1 MEEENK
7 YYTIILRHD
16 TSTQWTINDPILA
29 LGEYGVEDD
38 THRIKR
44 GDGVTPW
51 SELLYETM
59 GLDYLVTFTN
69 LKGSVDDNE
78 DLKTALQGKVAISI
92 FDDMNAKTV
101 TALNITN
108 ENTNQIM
115 TVSKTL
121 KDVRTGGNTLQ
132 KTIFKSDDSSVQSF
146 WSVDELGNTVVNL
159 KATGSIGN
167 FTPYFRYGL
176 NQMCLYDNKLYK
188 ANKELVSEETFNAD
202 NWDLLFSRKA
212 SDITFD
218 PSRTSLAST
227 DVQSAL
233 VELTQFSQDK
243 VTLSKE
249 INKIYGTDNL
259 GLTKM
264 YDLTDLSSVST
275 VNNVSPD
282 RNKNITLTGED
293 ININAGSNT
302 TIKSE
307 LDTLNN
313 NKLNIKQ
320 DTSDAGK
327 YLYINSQGNI
337 QASNKNI
344 VNTVTSDYNLVD
356 NTDETN
362 PKVLRDN
369 TKLDSNIAQTL
380 LTDFNIANTEEDITM
395 QFNKVTIENKS
406 KSNSFVHILKEGNIN
421 INLVDDKLT
430 ISSKVI
436 DNNITQISN
445 NKLDKTFLGEGNK
458 LVESILIDNSETG
471 NGFKITQTSVSPAD
485 NSQAIQILNITS
497 NDNSLDIN
505 FESDD
510 SIDIDISANANNI
523 KYDNT
528 TSQLEATNIKAAI
541 DELKSIIELQ
551 KIIPFAKNTDY
562 KQNQLVFVINE
573 NNITLLA
580 RVLNDYTSDNT
591 GSTLLEAFE
600 NDVTNNKLSR
610 IGIPNEVA

>member
-16 TSTQWTINDPILA
+16 TSTQWIINDPILA

-59 GLDYLVTFTN
+59 GLDYLVTFAN
-69 LKGSVDDNE
+69 LKGSVDDNQ
-78 DLKTALQGKVAISI
+78 DLKTALQGKVAIST

-146 WSVDELGNTVVNL
+146 WGVDELGNTVVNL

-212 SDITFD
+212 SDIIFD
-218 PSRTSLAST
+218 PSQTSLAST

-233 VELTQFSQDK
+233 VELTKFSQDK

-249 INKIYGTDNL
+249 TNKIYGTDNL

-264 YDLTDLSSVST
+264 YDLTDLSS
-275 VNNVSPD
+275 VSPD

-320 DTSDAGK
+320 DASDAGK
-327 YLYINSQGNI
+327 YLYINNQGNI

-362 PKVLRDN
+362 PKILRDN

-445 NKLDKTFLGEGNK
+445 NKLDKTFLGEDNK

-471 NGFKITQTSVSPAD
+471 NGFKITQTSISPAD

-510 SIDIDISANANNI
+510 SINIDISANANNI

-580 RVLNDYTSDNT
+580 RVLDDYTSDNT

>member
-59 GLDYLVTFTN
+59 GLDYLVTFAN
-69 LKGSVDDNE
+69 LKGSVDDNQ
-78 DLKTALQGKVAISI
+78 DLKTALQSKVAISI

-121 KDVRTGGNTLQ
+121 KDVRSGGNTLQ

-146 WSVDELGNTVVNL
+146 WGVDELGNTVVNL

-212 SDITFD
+212 SDIIFD
-218 PSRTSLAST
+218 PSQTSLAST

-233 VELTQFSQDK
+233 VELTKFSQDK

-249 INKIYGTDNL
+249 TNKIYGTDNL

-320 DTSDAGK
+320 DASDAGK
-327 YLYINSQGNI
+327 YLYINNQGNI

-356 NTDETN
+356 NTDEAN
-362 PKVLRDN
+362 PKILRDN

-445 NKLDKTFLGEGNK
+445 NKLDKTFLGEDNK

-471 NGFKITQTSVSPAD
+471 NGFKITQTSISPAD

-510 SIDIDISANANNI
+510 SINIDISANANNI

-580 RVLNDYTSDNT
+580 RVLDDYTSDNT

>member
-59 GLDYLVTFTN
+59 GLDYLVTFAN
-69 LKGSVDDNE
+69 LKGSVDDNQ
-78 DLKTALQGKVAISI
+78 DLKTALQGKVAIST

-146 WSVDELGNTVVNL
+146 WGVDELGNTVVDL

-167 FTPYFRYGL
+167 FTSYFRYGL

-218 PSRTSLAST
+218 PSQTSLAST

-233 VELTQFSQDK
+233 VELTKFSQDK

-249 INKIYGTDNL
+249 TNKIYGTDNL

-320 DTSDAGK
+320 DASDAGK
-327 YLYINSQGNI
+327 YLYINNQGNI

-362 PKVLRDN
+362 PKILRDN

-445 NKLDKTFLGEGNK
+445 NKLDKTFLGEDNK

-471 NGFKITQTSVSPAD
+471 NGFKITQTSISPAD

-510 SIDIDISANANNI
+510 SINIDISANANNI

-580 RVLNDYTSDNT
+580 RVLDDYTSDNT

>member
-59 GLDYLVTFTN
+59 GLDYLVTFAN
-69 LKGSVDDNE
+69 LKGSVDDNQ
-78 DLKTALQGKVAISI
+78 DLKTALQGKVAIST

-101 TALNITN
+101 SALNITN

-121 KDVRTGGNTLQ
+121 KDVRSGGNTLQ

-146 WSVDELGNTVVNL
+146 WGVDELGNTVVNL

-218 PSRTSLAST
+218 PSQTSLAST

-249 INKIYGTDNL
+249 TNKIYGTDNL

-327 YLYINSQGNI
+327 YLYINNQGNI

-362 PKVLRDN
+362 PKILRDN

-445 NKLDKTFLGEGNK
+445 NKLDKTFLGEDNK

-471 NGFKITQTSVSPAD
+471 NGFKITQTSISPAD

>member
-59 GLDYLVTFTN
+59 GLDYLVTFAN
-69 LKGSVDDNE
+69 LKGSVDDNQ
-78 DLKTALQGKVAISI
+78 DLKTALQGKVAIST

-146 WSVDELGNTVVNL
+146 WGVDELGNTVVNL

-218 PSRTSLAST
+218 PSQTSLAST

-233 VELTQFSQDK
+233 VELTKFSQDK

-249 INKIYGTDNL
+249 TNKIYGTDNL

-320 DTSDAGK
+320 DASDAGK
-327 YLYINSQGNI
+327 YLYINNQGNI

-362 PKVLRDN
+362 PKILRDN

-380 LTDFNIANTEEDITM
+380 LIDFNIANTEEDITM

-430 ISSKVI
+430 ISSKAI

>member
-59 GLDYLVTFTN
+59 GLDYLVTFAN
-69 LKGSVDDNE
+69 LKGSVDDNQ
-78 DLKTALQGKVAISI
+78 DLKTALQGKVAIST

-101 TALNITN
+101 AALNITN

-121 KDVRTGGNTLQ
+121 KDVRSGGNTLQ

-146 WSVDELGNTVVNL
+146 WGVDELGNTVVNL

-212 SDITFD
+212 SDIIFD
-218 PSRTSLAST
+218 PSQTSLAST

-233 VELTQFSQDK
+233 VELTKFSQDK

-249 INKIYGTDNL
+249 TNKIYGTDNL

-362 PKVLRDN
+362 PKILRDN

-471 NGFKITQTSVSPAD
+471 NGFKITQTSISPAD

-510 SIDIDISANANNI
+510 SINIDISANANNI

-580 RVLNDYTSDNT
+580 RVLDDYTSDNT

>member
-1 MEEENK
+1 
-7 YYTIILRHD
+7 
-16 TSTQWTINDPILA
+16 
-29 LGEYGVEDD
+29 
-38 THRIKR
+38 
-44 GDGVTPW
+44 
-51 SELLYETM
+51 
-59 GLDYLVTFTN
+59 
-69 LKGSVDDNE
+69 
-78 DLKTALQGKVAISI
+78 
-92 FDDMNAKTV
+92 
-101 TALNITN
+101 
-108 ENTNQIM
+108 
-115 TVSKTL
+115 
-121 KDVRTGGNTLQ
+121 
-132 KTIFKSDDSSVQSF
+132 
-146 WSVDELGNTVVNL
+146 
-159 KATGSIGN
+159 
-167 FTPYFRYGL
+167 
-176 NQMCLYDNKLYK
+176 
-188 ANKELVSEETFNAD
+188 
-202 NWDLLFSRKA
+202 
-212 SDITFD
+212 
-218 PSRTSLAST
+218 
-227 DVQSAL
+227 
-233 VELTQFSQDK
+233 
-243 VTLSKE
+243 
-249 INKIYGTDNL
+249 
-259 GLTKM
+259 M
-264 YDLTDLSSVST
+264 YDLTDLSCVST
-275 VNNVSPD
+275 VNNVSFD

-320 DTSDAGK
+320 DASDAGK
-327 YLYINSQGNI
+327 YLYINNQGNI

-362 PKVLRDN
+362 PKILRDN

-445 NKLDKTFLGEGNK
+445 NKLDKTFLGEDNK

-471 NGFKITQTSVSPAD
+471 NGFKITQTSISPAD

-541 DELKSIIELQ
+541 D
-551 KIIPFAKNTDY
+551 
-562 KQNQLVFVINE
+562 
-573 NNITLLA
+573 
-580 RVLNDYTSDNT
+580 
-591 GSTLLEAFE
+591 
-600 NDVTNNKLSR
+600 
-610 IGIPNEVA
+610 

>member
-59 GLDYLVTFTN
+59 GLDYLVTFAN
-69 LKGSVDDNE
+69 LKGSVDDNQ
-78 DLKTALQGKVAISI
+78 DLKTALQGKVAIST

-108 ENTNQIM
+108 ENINQIM

-146 WSVDELGNTVVNL
+146 WGVDELGNTVVNL

-218 PSRTSLAST
+218 PSQTSLAST

-233 VELTQFSQDK
+233 VELTKFSQDK

-249 INKIYGTDNL
+249 TNKIYGTDNL

-320 DTSDAGK
+320 DASDAGK
-327 YLYINSQGNI
+327 YLYINNQGNI

-362 PKVLRDN
+362 PKILRDN

-445 NKLDKTFLGEGNK
+445 NKLDKTFLGEDNK

-610 IGIPNEVA
+610 IGIPNEVV

>member
-69 LKGSVDDNE
+69 LKGSVDDNQ
-78 DLKTALQGKVAISI
+78 DLKTALQGKVAIST

-146 WSVDELGNTVVNL
+146 WGVDELGNTIVNL

-218 PSRTSLAST
+218 PSQTSLAST

-320 DTSDAGK
+320 DASDAGK
-327 YLYINSQGNI
+327 YLYINNQGNI

-362 PKVLRDN
+362 PKILRDN

-430 ISSKVI
+430 ISSKAI

-471 NGFKITQTSVSPAD
+471 NGFKITQTSISPAD

-510 SIDIDISANANNI
+510 SINIDISANANNI

-551 KIIPFAKNTDY
+551 KIIPFAKNTNY

>member
-59 GLDYLVTFTN
+59 GLDYLVTFAN
-69 LKGSVDDNE
+69 LKGSVDDNQ
-78 DLKTALQGKVAISI
+78 DLKIALQGKVAIST

-146 WSVDELGNTVVNL
+146 WGVDELGNTVVNL

-218 PSRTSLAST
+218 PSQTSLAST

-233 VELTQFSQDK
+233 VELTKFSQDK

-249 INKIYGTDNL
+249 TNKIYGTDNL

-320 DTSDAGK
+320 DASDAGK
-327 YLYINSQGNI
+327 YLYINNQGNI

-362 PKVLRDN
+362 PKILRDN

-445 NKLDKTFLGEGNK
+445 NKLDKTFLGEDNK

-485 NSQAIQILNITS
+485 NSQAIQILNVTS

>member
-59 GLDYLVTFTN
+59 GLDYLVTFAN
-69 LKGSVDDNE
+69 LKGSVDDNQ
-78 DLKTALQGKVAISI
+78 DLKTALQSKVAIST

-121 KDVRTGGNTLQ
+121 KDVRSGGNTLQ

-146 WSVDELGNTVVNL
+146 WGVDELGNTVVNL

-212 SDITFD
+212 SDIIFD
-218 PSRTSLAST
+218 PSQTSLAST

-233 VELTQFSQDK
+233 VELTKFSQDK

-249 INKIYGTDNL
+249 TNKIYGTDNL

-275 VNNVSPD
+275 INNVSPD

-320 DTSDAGK
+320 DASDAGK
-327 YLYINSQGNI
+327 YLYINNQGNI

-362 PKVLRDN
+362 PKILRDN

-445 NKLDKTFLGEGNK
+445 NKLDKTFLGEDNK

>member
-51 SELLYETM
+51 SDLLYETM
-59 GLDYLVTFTN
+59 GLDYLVTFAN
-69 LKGSVDDNE
+69 LKGSVDDNQ
-78 DLKTALQGKVAISI
+78 DLKTALQGKVAIST

-121 KDVRTGGNTLQ
+121 KDVRSGGNTLQ

-146 WSVDELGNTVVNL
+146 WGVDELGNTVVNL

-218 PSRTSLAST
+218 PSQTSLAST

-233 VELTQFSQDK
+233 VELTKFSQDK

-249 INKIYGTDNL
+249 TNKIYGTDNL

-275 VNNVSPD
+275 VNNVSLD

-320 DTSDAGK
+320 DASDAGK
-327 YLYINSQGNI
+327 YLYINNQGNI

-362 PKVLRDN
+362 PKILRDN

-445 NKLDKTFLGEGNK
+445 NKLDKTFLGEDNK

-551 KIIPFAKNTDY
+551 KIIPFAKNTNY

>member
-59 GLDYLVTFTN
+59 GLDYLVTFAN
-69 LKGSVDDNE
+69 LKGSVDDNQ
-78 DLKTALQGKVAISI
+78 DLKTALQGKVAIST

-146 WSVDELGNTVVNL
+146 WGVDELGNTVVNL

-218 PSRTSLAST
+218 PSQTSLAST

-233 VELTQFSQDK
+233 VELTKFSQDK

-249 INKIYGTDNL
+249 TNKIYGTDNL

-320 DTSDAGK
+320 DASDAGK
-327 YLYINSQGNI
+327 YLFINNQGNI

-362 PKVLRDN
+362 PKILRDN

-445 NKLDKTFLGEGNK
+445 NKLDKTFLGEDNK

-471 NGFKITQTSVSPAD
+471 NGFKITQTSISPAD

-580 RVLNDYTSDNT
+580 RVLDDYTSDNT

>member
-59 GLDYLVTFTN
+59 GLDYLVTFAN
-69 LKGSVDDNE
+69 LKGSVDDNQ
-78 DLKTALQGKVAISI
+78 DLKTALQGKVAIST

-121 KDVRTGGNTLQ
+121 KDVRMGGNTLQ

-146 WSVDELGNTVVNL
+146 WGVDELGNTVVNL

-218 PSRTSLAST
+218 PSQTSLAST

-233 VELTQFSQDK
+233 VELTKFSQDK

-249 INKIYGTDNL
+249 TNKIYGTDNL

-320 DTSDAGK
+320 DASDAGK
-327 YLYINSQGNI
+327 YLYINNQGNI

-362 PKVLRDN
+362 PKILRDN

-445 NKLDKTFLGEGNK
+445 NKLDKTFLGEDNK

-471 NGFKITQTSVSPAD
+471 NGFKITQTSISPAD

-510 SIDIDISANANNI
+510 SINIDISANANNI

-580 RVLNDYTSDNT
+580 RVLDDYTSDNT

>member
-59 GLDYLVTFTN
+59 GLDYLVTFAN
-69 LKGSVDDNE
+69 LKGSVDDNQ
-78 DLKTALQGKVAISI
+78 DLKTALQGKVAIST

-115 TVSKTL
+115 TISKTL

-146 WSVDELGNTVVNL
+146 WGVDELGNTVVNL

-218 PSRTSLAST
+218 PSQTSLAST

-233 VELTQFSQDK
+233 VELTKFSQDK

-249 INKIYGTDNL
+249 TNKIYGTDNL

-320 DTSDAGK
+320 DASDAGK
-327 YLYINSQGNI
+327 YLYINNQGNI

-362 PKVLRDN
+362 PKILRDN

-430 ISSKVI
+430 ISSKAI

>member
-59 GLDYLVTFTN
+59 GLDYLVTFAN
-69 LKGSVDDNE
+69 LKGSVDDNQ
-78 DLKTALQGKVAISI
+78 DLKTALQGKVAIST

-101 TALNITN
+101 AALNITN

-121 KDVRTGGNTLQ
+121 KDVRSGGNTLQ

-146 WSVDELGNTVVNL
+146 WGVDELGNTVVNL

-212 SDITFD
+212 SDIIFD
-218 PSRTSLAST
+218 PSQTSLAST

-233 VELTQFSQDK
+233 IELTKFSQDK

-249 INKIYGTDNL
+249 TNKIYGTDNL

-362 PKVLRDN
+362 PKILRDN

-445 NKLDKTFLGEGNK
+445 NKLDKTFLGEDNK
-458 LVESILIDNSETG
+458 LVESILIDTSETG
-471 NGFKITQTSVSPAD
+471 NGFKVTQTSVSPAD

>member
-59 GLDYLVTFTN
+59 GLDYLVTFAN
-69 LKGSVDDNE
+69 LKGSVDDNQ
-78 DLKTALQGKVAISI
+78 DLKTALQGKVAIST

-146 WSVDELGNTVVNL
+146 WGVDELGNTVVNL

-218 PSRTSLAST
+218 PSQTSLAST

-320 DTSDAGK
+320 DASDAGK
-327 YLYINSQGNI
+327 YLYINNQGNI

-362 PKVLRDN
+362 PKILRDN

-436 DNNITQISN
+436 DNNITQIFN
-445 NKLDKTFLGEGNK
+445 NKLDKTFLGEDNK

-471 NGFKITQTSVSPAD
+471 NGFKITQTSISPAD

>member
-59 GLDYLVTFTN
+59 GLDYLVTFAN
-69 LKGSVDDNE
+69 LKGSVDDNQ
-78 DLKTALQGKVAISI
+78 DLKTALQGKVAIST

-146 WSVDELGNTVVNL
+146 WGVDELGNTVVNL

-218 PSRTSLAST
+218 PSQTSLAST

-233 VELTQFSQDK
+233 VELTKFSQDK

-249 INKIYGTDNL
+249 TNKIYGTDNL

-320 DTSDAGK
+320 DASDAGK

-362 PKVLRDN
+362 PKILRDN

-445 NKLDKTFLGEGNK
+445 NKLDKTFLGEDNK

>member
-59 GLDYLVTFTN
+59 GLDYLVTFAN

-146 WSVDELGNTVVNL
+146 WGVDELGNTVVNL

-218 PSRTSLAST
+218 PSQTSLAST

-362 PKVLRDN
+362 PKILRDN

>member
-59 GLDYLVTFTN
+59 GLDYLVTFAN
-69 LKGSVDDNE
+69 LKGSVDDNQ
-78 DLKTALQGKVAISI
+78 DLKTALQGKVAIST

-146 WSVDELGNTVVNL
+146 WGVDELGNTVVNL

-218 PSRTSLAST
+218 PSQTSLAST

-233 VELTQFSQDK
+233 VELTKFSQDK

-249 INKIYGTDNL
+249 TNKIYGTDNL

-302 TIKSE
+302 TIKSQ

-320 DTSDAGK
+320 DASDAGK
-327 YLYINSQGNI
+327 YLYINNQGNI

-362 PKVLRDN
+362 PKILRDN

-445 NKLDKTFLGEGNK
+445 NKLDKTFLGEDNK
-458 LVESILIDNSETG
+458 LVESILINNSETG

-528 TSQLEATNIKAAI
+528 TSQLEATNIKVAI

>member
-59 GLDYLVTFTN
+59 GLDYLVTFAN
-69 LKGSVDDNE
+69 LKGSVDDNQ
-78 DLKTALQGKVAISI
+78 DLKTALQGKIAIST

-146 WSVDELGNTVVNL
+146 WGVDELGNTVVNL

-188 ANKELVSEETFNAD
+188 ANKGLVSEETFNAD

-218 PSRTSLAST
+218 PSQTSLAST

-233 VELTQFSQDK
+233 VELTKFSQDK

-249 INKIYGTDNL
+249 TNKIYGTDNL

-320 DTSDAGK
+320 DASDAGK
-327 YLYINSQGNI
+327 YLYINNQGNI

-362 PKVLRDN
+362 PKILRDN

-445 NKLDKTFLGEGNK
+445 NKLDKTFLGEDNK

-580 RVLNDYTSDNT
+580 RVLNDYTSDDT

>member
-59 GLDYLVTFTN
+59 GLDYLVTFAN
-69 LKGSVDDNE
+69 LKGSVDDNQ
-78 DLKTALQGKVAISI
+78 DLKTALQGKVAIST

-101 TALNITN
+101 TALNIIN

-146 WSVDELGNTVVNL
+146 WGVDELGNTVVNL

-218 PSRTSLAST
+218 PSQTSLAST

-233 VELTQFSQDK
+233 VELTKFSQDK

-249 INKIYGTDNL
+249 TNKIYGTDNL

-320 DTSDAGK
+320 DASDAGK
-327 YLYINSQGNI
+327 YLYINNQGNI

-362 PKVLRDN
+362 PKILRDN

-445 NKLDKTFLGEGNK
+445 NKLDKTFLGEDNK

-471 NGFKITQTSVSPAD
+471 NGFKITQTSISPAD

-510 SIDIDISANANNI
+510 SINIDISANANNI

-580 RVLNDYTSDNT
+580 RVLDDYTSDNT

>member
-59 GLDYLVTFTN
+59 GLDYLVTFAN
-69 LKGSVDDNE
+69 LKGSVDDNQ
-78 DLKTALQGKVAISI
+78 DLKTALQGKVAIST

-146 WSVDELGNTVVNL
+146 WGVDELGNTVVNL

-218 PSRTSLAST
+218 PSQTSLAST
-227 DVQSAL
+227 DVQRAL
-233 VELTQFSQDK
+233 VELTKFSQDK

-249 INKIYGTDNL
+249 TNKIYGTDNL

-320 DTSDAGK
+320 DASDAGK

>member
-59 GLDYLVTFTN
+59 GLDYLVTFAN
-69 LKGSVDDNE
+69 LKGSVDDNQ
-78 DLKTALQGKVAISI
+78 DLKTALQGKVAIST

-146 WSVDELGNTVVNL
+146 WGVDELGNTVVNL

-212 SDITFD
+212 LDITFD
-218 PSRTSLAST
+218 PSQTSLAST

-233 VELTQFSQDK
+233 VELTKFSQDK

-249 INKIYGTDNL
+249 TNKIYGTDNL

-320 DTSDAGK
+320 DASDAGK
-327 YLYINSQGNI
+327 YLYINNQGNI

-362 PKVLRDN
+362 PKILRDN

-445 NKLDKTFLGEGNK
+445 NKLDKTFLGEDNK

-471 NGFKITQTSVSPAD
+471 NGFKITQTSISPAD

-510 SIDIDISANANNI
+510 SINIDISANANNI

-580 RVLNDYTSDNT
+580 RVLDDYTSDNT

>member
-38 THRIKR
+38 TRRIKR

-59 GLDYLVTFTN
+59 GLDYLVTFAN

-78 DLKTALQGKVAISI
+78 DLKTALQGKVAIST

-146 WSVDELGNTVVNL
+146 WGVDELGNTVVNL

-218 PSRTSLAST
+218 PSQTSLAST

-233 VELTQFSQDK
+233 VELTKFSQDK

-249 INKIYGTDNL
+249 TNKIYGTDNL

-320 DTSDAGK
+320 DASDAGK
-327 YLYINSQGNI
+327 YLYINNQGNI

-362 PKVLRDN
+362 PKILRDN

-445 NKLDKTFLGEGNK
+445 NKLDKTFLGEDNK
-458 LVESILIDNSETG
+458 LVESILIDNSETS
-471 NGFKITQTSVSPAD
+471 NGFKITQTSISPAD

-510 SIDIDISANANNI
+510 SINIDISANANNI

>member
-59 GLDYLVTFTN
+59 GLDYLVTFAN
-69 LKGSVDDNE
+69 LKGSVDDNQ
-78 DLKTALQGKVAISI
+78 DLKTALQGKVAIST

-146 WSVDELGNTVVNL
+146 WGVDELGNTVVNL

-167 FTPYFRYGL
+167 FTSYFRYGL

-218 PSRTSLAST
+218 PSQTSLAST

-233 VELTQFSQDK
+233 VELTKFSQDK

-249 INKIYGTDNL
+249 TNKIYGTDNL

-264 YDLTDLSSVST
+264 YDLTDLSSVGT

-362 PKVLRDN
+362 PKILRDN

-445 NKLDKTFLGEGNK
+445 NKLDKTFLGEDNK

-471 NGFKITQTSVSPAD
+471 NGFKITQTSISPAD

-580 RVLNDYTSDNT
+580 RVLDDYTSDNT

>member
-59 GLDYLVTFTN
+59 GLDYLVTFAN

-146 WSVDELGNTVVNL
+146 WGVDELGNTVVNL

-218 PSRTSLAST
+218 PSQTSLAST

-233 VELTQFSQDK
+233 VELTKFSQDK

-249 INKIYGTDNL
+249 TNKIYGTDNL

-320 DTSDAGK
+320 DASDAGK
-327 YLYINSQGNI
+327 YLYINNQGNI

-362 PKVLRDN
+362 PKILRDN

>member
-1 MEEENK
+1 VEEENK

-59 GLDYLVTFTN
+59 GLDYLVTFAN
-69 LKGSVDDNE
+69 LKGSVDDNQ
-78 DLKTALQGKVAISI
+78 DLKTALQGKIAIST

-146 WSVDELGNTVVNL
+146 WGVDELGNTVVNL

-188 ANKELVSEETFNAD
+188 ANKGLVSEETFNAD

-218 PSRTSLAST
+218 PSQTSLAST

-233 VELTQFSQDK
+233 VELTKFSQDK

-249 INKIYGTDNL
+249 TNKIYGTDNL

-320 DTSDAGK
+320 DASDAGK
-327 YLYINSQGNI
+327 YLYINNQGNI

-362 PKVLRDN
+362 PKILRDN

-445 NKLDKTFLGEGNK
+445 NKLDKTFLGEDNK

-580 RVLNDYTSDNT
+580 RVLNDYTSDDT

>member
-59 GLDYLVTFTN
+59 GLDYLVTFAN
-69 LKGSVDDNE
+69 LKGSVDDNQ
-78 DLKTALQGKVAISI
+78 DLKTALQSKVAISI

-121 KDVRTGGNTLQ
+121 KDVRSGGNTLQ

-146 WSVDELGNTVVNL
+146 WGVDELGNTVVNL

-218 PSRTSLAST
+218 PSQTSLAST

-233 VELTQFSQDK
+233 VELTKFSQDK

-249 INKIYGTDNL
+249 TNKIYGTDNL

-320 DTSDAGK
+320 DASDAGK
-327 YLYINSQGNI
+327 YLYINNQGNI

-362 PKVLRDN
+362 PKILRDN

-471 NGFKITQTSVSPAD
+471 NGFKITQTSISPAD

>member
-59 GLDYLVTFTN
+59 GLDYLVTFAN
-69 LKGSVDDNE
+69 LKGSVDDNQ
-78 DLKTALQGKVAISI
+78 DLKTALQGKVAIST

-101 TALNITN
+101 AALNITN

-121 KDVRTGGNTLQ
+121 KDVRSGGNTLQ

-146 WSVDELGNTVVNL
+146 WGVDELGNTVVNL

-212 SDITFD
+212 SDIIFD
-218 PSRTSLAST
+218 PSQTSLAST

-233 VELTQFSQDK
+233 VELTKFSQDK

-249 INKIYGTDNL
+249 TNKIYGTDNL

-362 PKVLRDN
+362 PKILRDN

-471 NGFKITQTSVSPAD
+471 NGFKITQTSISPAD

>member
-59 GLDYLVTFTN
+59 GLDYLVTFAN

-320 DTSDAGK
+320 DVSDAGK
-327 YLYINSQGNI
+327 YLYINNQGNI

-362 PKVLRDN
+362 PKILRDN

>member
-59 GLDYLVTFTN
+59 GLDYLVTFAN
-69 LKGSVDDNE
+69 LKGSVDDNQ
-78 DLKTALQGKVAISI
+78 DLKTALQGKVAIST

-146 WSVDELGNTVVNL
+146 WGVDELGNTVVNL

-218 PSRTSLAST
+218 PSQTSLAST

-233 VELTQFSQDK
+233 VELTKFSQDK

-249 INKIYGTDNL
+249 TNKIYGTDNL

-302 TIKSE
+302 TIKSQ

-320 DTSDAGK
+320 DASDAGK
-327 YLYINSQGNI
+327 YLYINNQGNI

-362 PKVLRDN
+362 PKILRDN

-445 NKLDKTFLGEGNK
+445 NKLDKTFLGEDNK
-458 LVESILIDNSETG
+458 LVESILINNSETG

>member
-59 GLDYLVTFTN
+59 GLDYLVTFAN
-69 LKGSVDDNE
+69 LKGSVDDNQ
-78 DLKTALQGKVAISI
+78 DLKTALQGKVAIST

-146 WSVDELGNTVVNL
+146 WGVDELGNTVVNL

-212 SDITFD
+212 SDIIFD
-218 PSRTSLAST
+218 PSQTSLAST

-233 VELTQFSQDK
+233 VELTKFSQDK

-320 DTSDAGK
+320 DVSDAGK
-327 YLYINSQGNI
+327 YLYINNQGNI

-362 PKVLRDN
+362 PKILRDN

>member
-59 GLDYLVTFTN
+59 GLDYLVTFAN
-69 LKGSVDDNE
+69 LKGSVDDNQ
-78 DLKTALQGKVAISI
+78 DLKTALQGKVAIST

-146 WSVDELGNTVVNL
+146 WGVDELGNTVVNL

-218 PSRTSLAST
+218 PSQTSLAST

-320 DTSDAGK
+320 DVSDAGK
-327 YLYINSQGNI
+327 YLYINNQGNI

-362 PKVLRDN
+362 PKILRDN

-445 NKLDKTFLGEGNK
+445 NKLDKTFLGEDNK

-471 NGFKITQTSVSPAD
+471 NGFKITQTSISPAD

-510 SIDIDISANANNI
+510 SINIDISANANNI

-580 RVLNDYTSDNT
+580 RVLDDYTSDNT

>member
-59 GLDYLVTFTN
+59 GLDYLVTFAN
-69 LKGSVDDNE
+69 LKGSVDDNQ
-78 DLKTALQGKVAISI
+78 DLKTALQGKVAIST

-146 WSVDELGNTVVNL
+146 WGVDELGNTVVNL

-218 PSRTSLAST
+218 PSQTSLAST

-233 VELTQFSQDK
+233 VELTKFSQDK

-249 INKIYGTDNL
+249 TNKIYGTDNL

-275 VNNVSPD
+275 VNNVRPD

-320 DTSDAGK
+320 DASDAGK
-327 YLYINSQGNI
+327 YLYINNQGNI

-362 PKVLRDN
+362 PKILRDN
-369 TKLDSNIAQTL
+369 TKLDSNIAQTP
-380 LTDFNIANTEEDITM
+380 LTDFNIAHTEEDITM

-445 NKLDKTFLGEGNK
+445 NKLDKTFLGEDNK

-471 NGFKITQTSVSPAD
+471 NGFKITQTSISPAD

-580 RVLNDYTSDNT
+580 RVLDDYTSDNT

>member
-59 GLDYLVTFTN
+59 GLDYLVTFAN
-69 LKGSVDDNE
+69 LKGSVDDNQ
-78 DLKTALQGKVAISI
+78 DLKTALQSKVAISI

-121 KDVRTGGNTLQ
+121 KDVRSGGNTLQ

-146 WSVDELGNTVVNL
+146 WGVDELGNTVVNL

-218 PSRTSLAST
+218 PSQTSLAST

-233 VELTQFSQDK
+233 VELTKFSQDK

-249 INKIYGTDNL
+249 TNKIYGTDNL

-320 DTSDAGK
+320 DASDAGK
-327 YLYINSQGNI
+327 YLYINNQGNI

-362 PKVLRDN
+362 PKILRDN

-471 NGFKITQTSVSPAD
+471 NGFKITQTSISPAD

-510 SIDIDISANANNI
+510 SINIDISANANNI

>member
-59 GLDYLVTFTN
+59 GLDYLVTFAN

-146 WSVDELGNTVVNL
+146 WGVDELGNTVVNL

-218 PSRTSLAST
+218 PSQTSLAST

-233 VELTQFSQDK
+233 VELTKFSQDK

-249 INKIYGTDNL
+249 TNKIYGTDNL

-320 DTSDAGK
+320 DASDAGK

-445 NKLDKTFLGEGNK
+445 NKLDKTFLGEDNK

-471 NGFKITQTSVSPAD
+471 NGFKITQTSISPAD

-510 SIDIDISANANNI
+510 SINIDISANANNI

-580 RVLNDYTSDNT
+580 RALDDYTSDNT